1 MQAGGGTARFGELRR
16 NWRILPPSLAGITL
30 CSVHGYSL
38 GVMIVPLE
46 REFGWARA
54 EISGGLF
61 IIALIALVAAPVT
74 GMATDRLGPRRIA
87 LAGVLAFCGCLAL
100 LSTTTASIVSWWLLW
115 AVLGLGNMLILPT
128 VWTKAINSCF
138 DANRGIALALALCG
152 TGIAAA
158 FIPSLTNL
166 LIESFGWR
174 QAYIGLGLI
183 GALAVFPLV
192 WWLFRPS
199 GRRVVPSAQGAPEKA
214 VAEAAV
220 SSGVSIRRGL
230 TMPSFLK
237 LAAAIWLFSIALCAL
252 TTNAV
257 PVLLARGMTAATA
270 AGLAGLIGI
279 GSITGRLVGGLLLD
293 RFDAA
298 KVAAVSVLMP
308 VISVLLLLGF
318 PGSEAAAALACLI
331 IGLSVG
337 TEVDCAAYLS
347 ARHFGMRSFG
357 TLFGTLNGLMLFGN
371 GIAPVVANHVYD
383 VTRSYELVLWFQ
395 IPACVG
401 TALLFLLLGPYPRF
415 EEEAGPTPQP
425 SATRRATA

>member
-1 MQAGGGTARFGELRR
+1 MQTGKGAGGFGELRR
-16 NWRILPPSLAGITL
+16 NWRILPPCLAGITL

-46 REFGWARA
+46 REFGWPRA

-61 IIALIALVAAPVT
+61 IISLIALFAAPLT

-87 LAGVLAFCGCLAL
+87 LTGVVVFCGCLAL
-100 LSTTTASIVSWWLLW
+100 LSTATPAIGSWWMLW
-115 AVLGLGNMLILPT
+115 ALLAIGNMFILPT

-138 DANRGIALALALCG
+138 DANRGIALAIALCG

-158 FIPSLTNL
+158 FVPSLTNL

-174 QAYIGLGLI
+174 KAYIGLGLI
-183 GALAVFPLV
+183 GALIVFPIT
-192 WWLFRPS
+192 WFMFRP
-199 GRRVVPSAQGAPEKA
+199 VEQAAPA
-214 VAEAAV
+214 VDDRDKTAAIA
-220 SSGVSIRRGL
+220 SSGVSIRHGFA
-230 TMPSFLK
+230 MPSFLK
-237 LAAAIWLFSIALCAL
+237 LAGAIWLFSIALCAL

-257 PVLLARGMTAATA
+257 PVLLARGLTPATA

-279 GSITGRLVGGLLLD
+279 GSITGRLVGGFLLD

-308 VISVLLLLGF
+308 VISVFLLLGF
-318 PGSEAAAALACLI
+318 PGSEAAAGLACLV

-347 ARHFGMRSFG
+347 ARHFGLRSFG

-371 GIAPVVANHVYD
+371 GIAPVMANHVYD
-383 VTRSYELVLWFQ
+383 VTTSYDIVLWFQ
-395 IPACVG
+395 VPACIG
-401 TALLFLLLGPYPRF
+401 TALLFLWLGPYPRF
-415 EEEAGPTPQP
+415 ANETDATGEPTAQQ
-425 SATRRATA
+425 TATA